1 MALLIWSGSFIS
13 LIGLAGLITCIIKVF
28 NAKKSA
34 LNEHE
39 IRAVIK
45 NTLPI
50 NLGSMFLS
58 VLGLMGVVVGILLG

>member
-1 MALLIWSGSFIS
+1 MATLIWSGTFIS
-13 LIGLAGLITCIIKVF
+13 LIGLAGLIICIIKVF
-28 NAKKSA
+28 DVKKSA
-34 LNEHE
+34 SNEYE

-50 NLGSMFLS
+50 NLGSLFLS